1 MGHITVV
8 TSGKGGA
15 GKSTITAGLGYALSR
30 SVGRVLLIDTDA
42 GLRSL
47 DLMLGVGGATMF
59 DLADVFAGNCEPV
72 RAIYPSPVC
81 PNVFVLPA
89 PINLE
94 EMCSPIQMRELCQGL
109 IKYYDQ
115 IIIDCPAGV
124 GRGFD
129 TAIAAADLALI
140 VTTPDMVCARDAQIV
155 SRLLEDRQVASR
167 LIINRL
173 RPQKVI
179 DGSMPD
185 VDEIIDTA
193 GIQLLGIIPE
203 DEAVAVANA
212 NGRPLPNDCNAAICF
227 SNIARRY
234 LGEHIPL
241 AKLEKM

>member
-1 MGHITVV
+1 MSQICVV

-15 GKSTITAGLGYALSR
+15 GKSTVTAGLGYALSR
-30 SVGRVLLIDTDA
+30 SCGRVLLIDADA

-47 DLMLGVGGATMF
+47 DLMLGVGGTTMF

-89 PINLE
+89 PISLD
-94 EMCSPIQMRELCQGL
+94 EMCNPKEMRRLCEGL
-109 IKYYDQ
+109 AHYYDQ

-124 GRGFD
+124 GRGFE
-129 TAIAAADLALI
+129 TAVAAADRALV
-140 VTTPDMVCARDAQIV
+140 VTTPDMVCARDAQIL
-155 SRLLEDRQVASR
+155 SRLLEDRDVPAR
-167 LIINRL
+167 LLINRL
-173 RPQKVI
+173 RSSKVL

-193 GIQLLGIIPE
+193 GLQLLGIVPE

-212 NGRPLPNDCNAAICF
+212 NGRPLPSDCNAAICF
-227 SNIARRY
+227 ANIARRY
-234 LGEHIPL
+234 LGEEVPL
-241 AKLEKM
+241 ARLEKM

>member
-1 MGHITVV
+1 MGRITVV

-15 GKSTITAGLGYALSR
+15 GKSTVTAGLGYALSR

-89 PINLE
+89 PISLE
-94 EMCSPIQMRELCQGL
+94 EMCSPKEMHELCQGL
-109 IKYYDQ
+109 TKYYDQ
-115 IIIDCPAGV
+115 VIIDCPAGV
-124 GRGFD
+124 GRGFE
-129 TAIAAADLALI
+129 TAVAAADMALV

-155 SRLLEDRQVASR
+155 SRLLDDRHVSSR
-167 LIINRL
+167 LVINRL
-173 RPQKVI
+173 RPQKVM

-212 NGRPLPNDCNAAICF
+212 NGRPLPSDCNAALCF

-234 LGEHIPL
+234 LGEALPL